1 MSRKKKVLIVEPS
14 IIIKEGLIK
23 ILGKSPELDVLR
35 PSDGTEDYAERIS
48 VARPDI
54 LLINPTVMPYSKR
67 YPVYSLA
74 QEYPH
79 MTIIALV
86 YQYIDNAILHA
97 FHSVLEIRE
106 SAERIV
112 DIILEA
118 YASTS
123 DRAEML
129 DPAGGH
135 ELTRRETDVLVLV
148 AKGLMSKEIAERLH
162 ISVHTVISHRKNITR
177 KTNIKSVA
185 GLALYALMNNLMEEG
200 DASYVARAPSIRSP
214 RHLSHTRGRDSLR

>member
-35 PSDGTEDYAERIS
+35 PSDGTEDYAERTS

-54 LLINPTVMPYSKR
+54 LLINPTVMPYFKR

-86 YQYIDNAILHA
+86 YQYIDNSILHA

-112 DIILEA
+112 DILLGA

-200 DASYVARAPSIRSP
+200 GAS
-214 RHLSHTRGRDSLR
+214 

>member
-1 MSRKKKVLIVEPS
+1 MSRKKKILIVEPS
-14 IIIKEGLIK
+14 AIIKEGLIK
-23 ILGKSPELDVLR
+23 ILSRSPELDVLR
-35 PSDGTEDYAERIS
+35 PSDGTEDYSERIS

-54 LLINPTVMPYSKR
+54 LLINPTLMPYSKR

-74 QEYPH
+74 QEHPH
-79 MTIIALV
+79 MTIVALV
-86 YQYIDNAILHA
+86 YQYIENAFLHA
-97 FHSVLEIRE
+97 FHGVLEVRE

-112 DIILEA
+112 DVLLEA
-118 YASTS
+118 YASAS
-123 DRAEML
+123 DRAELL

-200 DASYVARAPSIRSP
+200 DAS
-214 RHLSHTRGRDSLR
+214 

>member
-54 LLINPTVMPYSKR
+54 LLINPTVMPCFKR

-86 YQYIDNAILHA
+86 YQYIDNSILHA

-112 DIILEA
+112 DILLEA

-200 DASYVARAPSIRSP
+200 DAS
-214 RHLSHTRGRDSLR
+214 

>member
-112 DIILEA
+112 DILLEA
-118 YASTS
+118 YASAS

-200 DASYVARAPSIRSP
+200 DAS
-214 RHLSHTRGRDSLR
+214 

>member
-54 LLINPTVMPYSKR
+54 LLINPTVMPYFKR

-86 YQYIDNAILHA
+86 YQYIDNSILHA

-200 DASYVARAPSIRSP
+200 DAS
-214 RHLSHTRGRDSLR
+214 

>member
-54 LLINPTVMPYSKR
+54 LLINPTVMPYFKR

-86 YQYIDNAILHA
+86 YQYIDNSILHA
-97 FHSVLEIRE
+97 FQSVLEIRE

-112 DIILEA
+112 DILLEA

-200 DASYVARAPSIRSP
+200 DAS
-214 RHLSHTRGRDSLR
+214 

>member
-1 MSRKKKVLIVEPS
+1 
-14 IIIKEGLIK
+14 
-23 ILGKSPELDVLR
+23 
-35 PSDGTEDYAERIS
+35 
-48 VARPDI
+48 
-54 LLINPTVMPYSKR
+54 MPYFKR

-86 YQYIDNAILHA
+86 YQYIDNSILHA

-112 DIILEA
+112 DILLEA

-200 DASYVARAPSIRSP
+200 DAS
-214 RHLSHTRGRDSLR
+214 

>member
-162 ISVHTVISHRKNITR
+162 ISVQTVISHRKNITR

-200 DASYVARAPSIRSP
+200 DAS
-214 RHLSHTRGRDSLR
+214 

>member
-200 DASYVARAPSIRSP
+200 VARAPSIRSP

>member
-35 PSDGTEDYAERIS
+35 PSDGTEDYVERIS

-54 LLINPTVMPYSKR
+54 LLINPTVMPYFKR

-200 DASYVARAPSIRSP
+200 DAS
-214 RHLSHTRGRDSLR
+214 

>member
-54 LLINPTVMPYSKR
+54 LLINPTVMPYFKR

-86 YQYIDNAILHA
+86 YQYIDNSILHA

-112 DIILEA
+112 DILLEA

-200 DASYVARAPSIRSP
+200 DAS
-214 RHLSHTRGRDSLR
+214 

>member
-23 ILGKSPELDVLR
+23 ILGKSPELDVLC

-48 VARPDI
+48 VACPDI

-200 DASYVARAPSIRSP
+200 DAS
-214 RHLSHTRGRDSLR
+214 

>member
-14 IIIKEGLIK
+14 IIIKEGLIR

-54 LLINPTVMPYSKR
+54 LLINPTVMPYFKR

-86 YQYIDNAILHA
+86 YQYIDNSILHA

-112 DIILEA
+112 DILLEA

-200 DASYVARAPSIRSP
+200 DAS
-214 RHLSHTRGRDSLR
+214 

>member
-162 ISVHTVISHRKNITR
+162 ISVHTVISHRQNITR

-200 DASYVARAPSIRSP
+200 DA
-214 RHLSHTRGRDSLR
+214 T

>member
-1 MSRKKKVLIVEPS
+1 M
-14 IIIKEGLIK
+14 
-23 ILGKSPELDVLR
+23 
-35 PSDGTEDYAERIS
+35 
-48 VARPDI
+48 
-54 LLINPTVMPYSKR
+54 
-67 YPVYSLA
+67 
-74 QEYPH
+74 
-79 MTIIALV
+79 
-86 YQYIDNAILHA
+86 
-97 FHSVLEIRE
+97 
-106 SAERIV
+106 
-112 DIILEA
+112 LEA
-118 YASTS
+118 YAATS

-200 DASYVARAPSIRSP
+200 DAS
-214 RHLSHTRGRDSLR
+214 